1 MTTRM
6 GFLAVTLFFI
16 AAVLFLPRQ
25 AGPEGSE
32 SQDGLDSAASVA
44 HRLGLLSEE
53 VSGGEILPVS
63 EEEGDKQQVFDPDGA
78 SLTALSP
85 EISLASGVN
94 AENPQFSLST
104 SSPQE
109 GVPAAGDQPCPSLLF
124 PVEGA
129 QLTSPFGPRGKGMHW
144 GIDLAA
150 PEGRP
155 VRAAAAGEVV
165 FAGWH
170 GAYGLL
176 IILEHAGF
184 RTYYAHNATLLVEK
198 NQQVA
203 AGEIIATVGR
213 TGRATGSHLHFELEI
228 QGRKVN
234 PLPYLERALK
244 AMPAGSTGLDAKNG
258 ISATEEEKDGGNGEK

>member
-1 MTTRM
+1 M
-6 GFLAVTLFFI
+6 
-16 AAVLFLPRQ
+16 
-25 AGPEGSE
+25 
-32 SQDGLDSAASVA
+32 
-44 HRLGLLSEE
+44 
-53 VSGGEILPVS
+53 
-63 EEEGDKQQVFDPDGA
+63 
-78 SLTALSP
+78 
-85 EISLASGVN
+85 
-94 AENPQFSLST
+94 
-104 SSPQE
+104 
-109 GVPAAGDQPCPSLLF
+109 
-124 PVEGA
+124 
-129 QLTSPFGPRGKGMHW
+129 TSPFGPRGKGMHW